1 MHTRVLHMRV
11 LQSQYSVS
19 HSPVV
24 YAAYVICA
32 VCTAAFLCMLTPRAA
47 LAAQHVDPNHTCSLE
62 VEVAYDKKPLA
73 GMEFSVRRVA
83 KLDDLGTYVLA
94 DAYASADVELNGLTT
109 AEDWEKAA
117 STLAVWA
124 EEHAL
129 GADAEARTTADGAAC
144 FAKLNPGIY
153 LLTSVPLQD
162 GTCTYTA
169 TTYLVALPDAAN
181 DGTWNYD
188 VTSICKVSMTEARDD
203 DSDDDSDKG
212 SDTNPDKPTDK
223 ASHKNS
229 WPWNL
234 VQTGDNQ
241 LTVVGTI
248 FVIGLGTVL
257 VGMAAAF
264 YQKHRK

>member
-1 MHTRVLHMRV
+1 MHARVLHTRA
-11 LQSQYSVS
+11 LQSQYSALR
-19 HSPVV
+19 SPVV

-32 VCTAAFLCMLTPRAA
+32 VCAAAFLCMLMPRVAQ
-47 LAAQHVDPNHTCSLE
+47 AAQHIDPNHACSLE
-62 VEVAYDKKPLA
+62 VEVAYDKQPLV

-83 KLDDLGTYVLA
+83 ELDGLGTYMLA

-124 EEHAL
+124 EKHTLE
-129 GADAEARTTADGAAC
+129 ADAEARTAADGTAY
-144 FAKLNPGIY
+144 FAKLNPGVY

-162 GTCTYTA
+162 GTRTYTA
-169 TTYLVALPDAAN
+169 TTYLVALPNAVN

-188 VTSICKVSMTEARDD
+188 ATSICKVSMTEAKDD
-203 DSDDDSDKG
+203 DSDDDSDKD
-212 SDTNPDKPTDK
+212 SDINPDKPADK

-248 FVIGLGTVL
+248 FVIGLGAVL

>member
-1 MHTRVLHMRV
+1 MHAKMSHLRVL
-11 LQSQYSVS
+11 LSQYSVS
-19 HSPVV
+19 CSLVV
-24 YAAYVICA
+24 YAAYAICA
-32 VCTAAFLCMLTPRAA
+32 VCAAAFLCSFTPHTA
-47 LAAQHVDPNHTCSLE
+47 LAAQYIDSKHACSLE
-62 VEVAYDKKPLA
+62 VEAAYDKKPLA
-73 GMEFSVRRVA
+73 GMEFSVHRVA
-83 KLDDLGTYVLA
+83 ELDGLGTYVLA

-117 STLAVWA
+117 STLSAWA
-124 EEHAL
+124 EKHAFE
-129 GADAEARTTADGAAC
+129 ADAKATTAADGTAY
-144 FAKLNPGIY
+144 FTKLDPGIY

-162 GTCTYTA
+162 GARTYTA
-169 TTYLVALPDAAN
+169 TTYLVALPDVAS

-188 VTSICKVSMTEARDD
+188 VTSICKVSMTEAKDD
-203 DSDDDSDKG
+203 DSDDDSDKD
-212 SDTNPDKPTDK
+212 SDTNPNKPADE

-229 WPWNL
+229 WPWSL

-248 FVIGLGTVL
+248 FVIGLGAVL